1 MTDFEG
7 IRQGARAQQPAMVRR
22 LGILVATES
31 PPGAVA
37 ELDSCANLLDSWGSA
52 VLGRPARRV
61 VRDGLPHLLW
71 SAPDQQVLLIGHY
84 DTVWPA
90 GTTSEW
96 PFTVDGHIATGPGI
110 CDMKSG
116 IVQML
121 TALSLLPDTSRVG
134 LLLTCDEE
142 SGSPTSRT
150 LIEQQAGRS
159 RVVLVGEP
167 ATDSGALKV
176 ARKGGSVYWITVRGR
191 ASHAGVA
198 PHLGVNA
205 SVELAHQL
213 LAVRALAAE
222 GTSVTPTM
230 VRGGTMTN
238 QVPESAQFCVDVRAW
253 TSEELDRVDRM
264 IRAITPSLA
273 GSQLLVHG
281 GVNRHPLAEKMA
293 LPLLTVAQRVG
304 RQLGLPPVVG
314 VHAAGASDANFT
326 GSLGVPTL
334 DGLGGVGGGAHARDE
349 WVDVSM
355 MADRAALLAGTI
367 AEILA
372 ESTQRS
378 GSGHPA
384 GPAGSRHV
392 RPRA

>member
-1 MTDFEG
+1 MTDIEG
-7 IRQGARAQQPAMVRR
+7 IRQGAWAQESDMVRR

-31 PPGAVA
+31 PPGAAA
-37 ELDSCANLLDSWGSA
+37 ELGSCADLLDSWGST

-61 VRDGLPHLLW
+61 IHDGLSHLLW

-90 GTTSEW
+90 GTISEW
-96 PFTVDGHIATGPGI
+96 PFTVDGRIATGPGV

-142 SGSPTSRT
+142 SGSPTSRS
-150 LIEQQAGRS
+150 LIEQQASRS

-198 PHLGVNA
+198 PDLGVNA

-253 TSEELDRVDRM
+253 TSDELDRVDRM

-281 GVNRHPLAEKMA
+281 GVNRHPLAENMA
-293 LPLLTVAQRVG
+293 LPLLAIAQRVG

-314 VHAAGASDANFT
+314 VHAPGASDANFT

-355 MADRAALLAGTI
+355 MPDRAALLAGTI

-372 ESTQRS
+372 ESAPRE
-378 GSGHPA
+378 GFNEPA
-384 GPAGSRHV
+384 GPVIARHTV
-392 RPRA
+392 PRA